1 MRYEHITLDLSTAA
15 LDELRLLLAPQ
26 AAVFLKGGTSG
37 TPAPVHMELMGL
49 FNEIE
54 ARLQRRDQDPKATV
68 PGGDI
73 PPWDLTA

>member
-1 MRYEHITLDLSTAA
+1 MRYEHLTLDISTAA

-37 TPAPVHMELMGL
+37 TPRPVHLELMNL

-54 ARLQRRDQDPKATV
+54 ARLQRRDQDPKATD
-68 PGGDI
+68 PNT
-73 PPWDLTA
+73 DLTS